1 MLFQLKNL
9 KHNRQTHCGVLEFV
23 PNNEP
28 VCYLP
33 QWMMNYLRLED
44 GDEIH
49 VQSIEQLPRATF
61 VRFQPQSKTFLD
73 ISNPK
78 AVLEKHLRNFSCLT
92 KGDMISIHY
101 LNHNYD
107 LFVEDVKPA
116 NAVLIIDCDMEVDF
130 APPVDYVEP
139 KSRSTTGKE
148 QQQPHQNSPITT
160 TTTTTTAFMPFH
172 GHGNRLNGKIRSNGD
187 EEKNH
192 LETVPM
198 RGVPNYD
205 YKYGL
210 LQFPRQPLRA
220 VNDERNENV
229 EKTSSAT
236 FQPFTGEGKSL
247 RQPRNQQPK

>member
-1 MLFQLKNL
+1 MLFQLKNV
-9 KHNRQTHCGVLEFV
+9 KHNRQTHCGVLEFL
-23 PNNEP
+23 PNKEP
-28 VCYLP
+28 ICYLP
-33 QWMMNYLRLED
+33 QWMMNYLLLED

-78 AVLEKHLRNFSCLT
+78 AVLEKHLRHFSCLT
-92 KGDMISIHY
+92 KGDMISINY

-107 LFVEDVKPA
+107 LFVEDLKPA

-139 KSRSTTGKE
+139 KSQSTTPKE
-148 QQQPHQNSPITT
+148 QQSHRNSPITT
-160 TTTTTTAFMPFH
+160 TTTQYLPFN
-172 GHGNRLNGKIRSNGD
+172 GHGNRLNGKLRSND
-187 EEKNH
+187 DKERNH
-192 LETVPM
+192 LETNPT

-229 EKTSSAT
+229 EKTSSAI